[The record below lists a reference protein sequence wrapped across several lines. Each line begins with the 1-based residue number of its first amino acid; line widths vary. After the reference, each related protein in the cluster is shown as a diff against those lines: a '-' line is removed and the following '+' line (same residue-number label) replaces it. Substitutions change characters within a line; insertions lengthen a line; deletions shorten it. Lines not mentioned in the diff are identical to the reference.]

1 MNSQVSWS
9 DYEGVVGF
17 GSSTQQEVDEL
28 NKALAAG
35 QDINKPTVAAGE
47 GFALR
52 VESLEQTLKVVTYR
66 MEHIKLFKNIPKL
79 AAYNTVSLA
88 ARAA

>member
-17 GSSTQQEVDEL
+17 GATSQQEVDEL

-35 QDINKPTVAAGE
+35 SDINKPAVAAGE

-66 MEHIKLFKNIPKL
+66 MEHIKLWKAIPKL

-88 ARAA
+88 ACPA